1 MCSNK
6 LRNKVISKLF
16 FLKKIGLRKGYGK
29 NLFETK
35 YNSKFE
41 ETDFW
46 QTFWAGY
53 TELRWHV

>member
-1 MCSNK
+1 MK
-6 LRNKVISKLF
+6 
-16 FLKKIGLRKGYGK
+16 K

-35 YNSKFE
+35 YNFKFE
-41 ETDFW
+41 ETDCW